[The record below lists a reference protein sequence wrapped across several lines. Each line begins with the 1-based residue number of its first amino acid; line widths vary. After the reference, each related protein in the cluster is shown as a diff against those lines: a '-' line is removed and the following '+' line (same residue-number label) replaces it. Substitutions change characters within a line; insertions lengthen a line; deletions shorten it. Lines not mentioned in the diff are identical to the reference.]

1 MKTTFSSASFLATV
15 LALTAAASAQGI
27 VTPNVG
33 YTGYYGHH
41 ASTYEEGVLQGRA
54 ALTAARGT
62 ANYLNSAAA
71 INVQE
76 ARSKY
81 IQNNKSA
88 VEGYFYMRQANQS
101 ARTPHRLTPEQY
113 VTIARNAAPDRLNQ
127 SQYDSTLGRL
137 NWPAALTSDDFAA
150 DRDAL
155 DRAFRSRSPGDVG
168 ASSMFYSEVRQ
179 LTSSMQEKLTD
190 HIRDLDAAQYMAA
203 KRFLLSVSYESQQP
217 LVARSL
223 AAR

>member
-15 LALTAAASAQGI
+15 LALTAAAPAQGI

-33 YTGYYGHH
+33 YSGYYGHH
-41 ASTYEEGVLQGRA
+41 ASTVEEGVLQGFA
-54 ALTAARGT
+54 ALRSAQGQ
-62 ANYLNSAAA
+62 ANYLNSLAA
-71 INVQE
+71 INRQE
-76 ARSKY
+76 ARSRY

-88 VEGYFYMRQANQS
+88 VDGYFYMRQANQS

-137 NWPAALTSDDFAA
+137 NWPAALTDDDFAA
-150 DRDAL
+150 ERDAL
-155 DRAFRSRSPGDVG
+155 DRAFRGRSPGDAG
-168 ASSMFYSEVRQ
+168 AGSAFYGDVRQ
-179 LTSSMQEKLTD
+179 LTSSMELKLKD
-190 HIRDLDAAQYMAA
+190 HIQELDPAQYMAA
-203 KRFLLSVSYESQQP
+203 KKFIAGVGYESQQP

-223 AAR
+223 AIR